1 ESSLYKLYLYDSEDI
16 KVENRQ
22 TKLTTFS
29 AVKRLQDIVI
39 MILKEYIS
47 KFYLNR
53 EKQTSMQFIEA
64 KPLNVKTHSEVFP
77 KNEEIVIKIPKEFH
91 NDIEMLKK
99 ELENYDPEN
108 YKIPSQWVLGDNFV
122 VHFDHH
128 LYTPLIVWQKNKD
141 DIKSVPVKLNEG
153 ET

>member
-1 ESSLYKLYLYDSEDI
+1 MYNLSIEKDILKQLIESSLYKLYLYDSEDI

-22 TKLTTFS
+22 MKLTTFS

-64 KPLNVKTHSEVFP
+64 KRQTTFQV
-77 KNEEIVIKIPKEFH
+77 
-91 NDIEMLKK
+91 
-99 ELENYDPEN
+99 
-108 YKIPSQWVLGDNFV
+108 
-122 VHFDHH
+122 
-128 LYTPLIVWQKNKD
+128 
-141 DIKSVPVKLNEG
+141 
-153 ET
+153 